1 MSDRDRYVP
10 TPEELEEGKLK
21 KRKRDGDQ
29 DGEAEEPKRL
39 LNFLRRRTGVGKRRK
54 YEEAESKKVDPKARS
69 SASEDA
75 GSETTEASPV
85 AEPAGNR
92 VRSVRVR
99 RRETKTVTPLYPP
112 NSPQAVFHQ
121 KATSKGHKMGQ
132 LGRVANSPN
141 WTAVCEACGMD
152 GELVVQ
158 YDENYANQ
166 TYELPRGG
174 VIERTCP
181 E

>member
-21 KRKRDGDQ
+21 KLKRDEGQ

-54 YEEAESKKVDPKARS
+54 YEEAESKKVDPKAPAR
-69 SASEDA
+69 ALDDA
-75 GSETTEASPV
+75 DLEATEASPLGK
-85 AEPAGNR
+85 PAGNR

-132 LGRVANSPN
+132 LKRVPNSPN
-141 WTAVCEACGMD
+141 WIAACEACGLD
-152 GELVVQ
+152 GELVIQ
-158 YDENYANQ
+158 HDENYVNQ
-166 TYELPRGG
+166 TYELPRGA